1 MDKPQEIDEEHRL
14 AAHAQRILKSGALGK
29 SRQVIRLFE
38 FLLERALTATATK
51 EVEIALAVFG
61 RSTSVDL
68 AADATVRVHI
78 HRLRKKLDAAPA
90 DERGERLVLPRG
102 EYRLVVAAPD
112 EHAMYSD
119 PAGRSLLDLDW
130 RYFAGAALF
139 LTFNVLCWLWLVGK
153 PPSDS
158 RIESILWS
166 GLTHSPAPLLIVSGD
181 FYVFGEQGTDG
192 SILRM
197 IADSSIASSEAL
209 NQYKQHM
216 PGAGQKYIDMN
227 AYHLPSGLAS
237 ALVSVAPILSATR
250 SGNSSQIKDVTTSRF
265 TNQMLSDH
273 DIVYVG
279 LLDTLGD
286 LREPFF
292 DLSGFSLSASGDTLV
307 DRASGDQFQSDWA
320 EPSTER
326 IMRRDYAYVAR
337 FPGPAGNHIVVVA
350 GIMDPALVEAAK
362 IASDSAELSR
372 LKTQLGNS
380 EAFEAMYEVRT
391 FGPSNVSAELLIA
404 RPLDVGQM
412 WRARGASPA
421 GGEARPRPLKTEEA
435 AQ

>member
-1 MDKPQEIDEEHRL
+1 MDKSQEVDEENRL
-14 AAHAQRILKSGALGK
+14 AVHAQRVLESGALGK

-38 FLLERALTATATK
+38 FLLERSLTATATK
-51 EVEIALAVFG
+51 EIEIALAVFG
-61 RSTSVDL
+61 RPTNVDL

-78 HRLRKKLDAAPA
+78 HRLRKKLDAAPV

-102 EYRLVVAAPD
+102 EYRLVIAVPD
-112 EHAMYSD
+112 EQDKYSNHAR
-119 PAGRSLLDLDW
+119 RSFLDW

-139 LTFNVLCWLWLVGK
+139 LTFSAMCWFWWAGK
-153 PPSDS
+153 APSDS

-166 GLTHSPAPLLIVSGD
+166 GLTESPAPLLIVSGD
-181 FYVFGEQGTDG
+181 FYVFGEMGADG

-197 IADSSIASSEAL
+197 VADSTITSSEDL
-209 NQYKQHM
+209 NRYKQRT
-216 PGAGQKYIDMN
+216 PGAGQRYIDMN

-237 ALVSVAPILSATR
+237 ALVSVTPIVAATR
-250 SGNSSQIKDVTTSRF
+250 SGNSSLIKDVTTSRF
-265 TNQMLSDH
+265 TNEMLSGH

-286 LREPFF
+286 LQEPFF

-307 DRASGDQFQSDWA
+307 DLASGNQFQSDWA

-326 IMRRDYAYVAR
+326 IMRRDYAYLAR

-350 GIMDPALVEAAK
+350 GIMDPALVQAAK

-372 LKTQLGNS
+372 LKAQLGNS

-404 RPLDVGQM
+404 RPLDVAQM
-412 WRARGASPA
+412 WRARGASSPSGKA
-421 GGEARPRPLKTEEA
+421 IPPPRGA

>member
-1 MDKPQEIDEEHRL
+1 MDKSQEADEANRL
-14 AAHAQRILKSGALGK
+14 TAHAQRVLKSGALGK
-29 SRQVIRLFE
+29 SQQIIRLFE
-38 FLLERALTATATK
+38 FLLERSLTATATK
-51 EVEIALAVFG
+51 EIEIALVVFG
-61 RSTSVDL
+61 RPTSVDL

-78 HRLRKKLDAAPA
+78 HRLRKKLDATPV

-102 EYRLVVAAPD
+102 EYRLVVAVPD
-112 EHAMYSD
+112 EQDKYSD
-119 PAGRSLLDLDW
+119 PARRRFLDW
-130 RYFAGAALF
+130 RYFASAALF
-139 LTFNVLCWLWLVGK
+139 LTLNAMCWLWLVGK
-153 PPSDS
+153 SPSDS

-166 GLTHSPAPLLIVSGD
+166 GLTKSLAPLLVVSGD
-181 FYVFGEQGTDG
+181 FYVFGEQGADG

-197 IADSSIASSEAL
+197 VADSTITSSEDL
-209 NQYKQHM
+209 NKYKQRM
-216 PGAGQKYIDMN
+216 PAAGQRYVDMN

-237 ALVSVAPILSATR
+237 ALVSVTPIVAATR
-250 SGNSSQIKDVTTSRF
+250 SGNSSLIKDVTTSRF
-265 TNQMLSDH
+265 TNEMLSDH

-286 LREPFF
+286 LQEPFF
-292 DLSGFSLSASGDTLV
+292 DLSGFSLSASGDTLM
-307 DRASGDQFQSDWA
+307 DLASGDKFQSDWA

-326 IMRRDYAYVAR
+326 IMRRDYAYLAR

-350 GIMDPALVEAAK
+350 GVMDPALIEAAK

-372 LKTQLGNS
+372 LKTLLGNS
-380 EAFEAMYEVRT
+380 DAFEALYEVRT

-412 WRARGASPA
+412 WRARRASPPSDKA
-421 GGEARPRPLKTEEA
+421 MPSPSKVDEA